1 MRARRW
7 SVDRRLADDRITMLI
22 ALGVGDV
29 AAQHDLRRTA
39 VRNFERAAVRSHQV
53 MASARTPASPRA
65 PAWYEANS
73 DWRIC
78 NNRTAVQPGRT
89 RPSVSSC
96 RGLSARIGCR
106 QGQVTIWSS
115 QATGARRRHRGGTL
129 RPL

>member
-65 PAWYEANS
+65 RPGTR
-73 DWRIC
+73 RIPIGGSAA
-78 NNRTAVQPGRT
+78 TA
-89 RPSVSSC
+89 RPSSRAELGLRCHLAGGSL
-96 RGLSARIGCR
+96 RGSGVAK
-106 QGQVTIWSS
+106 
-115 QATGARRRHRGGTL
+115 
-129 RPL
+129 